1 MMRDRS
7 TSVKGLSR
15 AEVLEEDVDVL
26 FMVWLVSRSTENLLD
41 TALAATG
48 VTGDEFAIYSV
59 LNAAPDITPTELARW
74 MAAPP
79 TTVSS
84 YLRRFESRG
93 HVSRSLNPAD
103 RRSYRIR
110 LTAAGRRA
118 HKAAADR
125 FGPVLGRVTDAL
137 GEQEVEVQE
146 ALLRL
151 RIIVD
156 HLRRSTAEADHPSR
170 PRL

>member
-1 MMRDRS
+1 MAA
-7 TSVKGLSR
+7 R
-15 AEVLEEDVDVL
+15 ARADCAHRRKVDADTEAARGRDVDHRVAG
-26 FMVWLVSRSTENLLD
+26 RPLLD
-41 TALAATG
+41 TVLAATG
-48 VTGDEFAIYSV
+48 LTGDEFAIYSV

-74 MAAPP
+74 MASPP

-93 HVSRSLNPAD
+93 HVSRKPNPAD

-118 HKAAADR
+118 HKAAAGR
-125 FGPVLGRVTDAL
+125 FTPMLGAVTTAL
-137 GEQEVEVQE
+137 GGQESEVRE

-151 RIIVD
+151 RTIVD
-156 HLRRSTAEADHPSR
+156 RLRQGSIEDDHGSRSR
-170 PRL
+170 R